1 MDLDGLPEGAILCTV
16 DVVGLY
22 PSIPHEEGLEALKGV
37 LERREDKTISTDTL
51 LELAHVV
58 LKNNFFQF
66 NDDFYQQ
73 LRGTAIGTK
82 CAPSYAILFLA
93 ALEEKLLADAQDKP
107 WVWWRYIDDI
117 FLIWQHGEE
126 KLRDFITFLNGAHD
140 SKKFTAEWSTER
152 VNFLDVQVIKQD
164 DNLITDL
171 FTKPTDTHLLLH
183 RASCHPNHTKKGIPY
198 SQALRIRRICS
209 EEQFFVNRVADLKTW
224 LLARGYGENEVDSQI
239 DRVRAKDRAPLL
251 DTRPKEK
258 DDQMVFWRQ

>member
-1 MDLDGLPEGAILCTV
+1 MN
-16 DVVGLY
+16 VGK
-22 PSIPHEEGLEALKGV
+22 I
-37 LERREDKTISTDTL
+37 KTISTDTL

-58 LKNNFFQF
+58 LKNNFFEF

-117 FLIWQHGEE
+117 FLIWQHGEK
-126 KLRDFITFLNGAHD
+126 KLIYLN
-140 SKKFTAEWSTER
+140 
-152 VNFLDVQVIKQD
+152 
-164 DNLITDL
+164 NLITDL
-171 FTKPTDTHLLLH
+171 FTKPTDTHQLLH

-258 DDQMVFWRQ
+258 DDMKIPFALTYHPAMHKVYEILRKNQNLLLVDKEHEAVFKD